1 MNVKKY
7 TFNVSNMKCGGCVS
21 SVQTALNELDGTE
34 VIDIS
39 LEGNKAVVRSE
50 KSVQDIINVLT
61 AIGFPAS
68 EK

>member
-1 MNVKKY
+1 MNEKKY
-7 TFNVSNMKCGGCVS
+7 IFNVSNMKCGGCVS
-21 SVQTALNELDGTE
+21 AVQTALNELDGTE
-34 VIDIS
+34 VVEVS
-39 LEGNKAVVRSE
+39 LEENKAVVRSE